1 MSAGVSARS
10 VTRSMLPPPLP
21 PIPEQDNDALMA
33 RLEELALD
41 LVVRATKTM
50 TRRLAARE
58 NAGQARFVEQ
68 LKVLTLLHQSIQK
81 SRSPGLSIR
90 HRAAQL
96 ADEMYGLRLVLE
108 GPVDLLVPQHE
119 EDPTPTE
126 AWVLRCG
133 CMEMLERVNGVRP

>member
-1 MSAGVSARS
+1 M
-10 VTRSMLPPPLP
+10 TRSMLPPRLP

-41 LVVRATKTM
+41 LVVRATKIL
-50 TRRLAARE
+50 TRRLAASE
-58 NAGQARFVEQ
+58 NAGQARFVEH
-68 LKVLTLLHQSIQK
+68 LKVLTLLHESIQK
-81 SRSPGLSIR
+81 SRSTGLSIC

-119 EDPTPTE
+119 EDPTRTE
-126 AWVLRCG
+126 AWILRCG